1 MIEVGVGRPVV
12 EPSDWMRFTGFR
24 ALCDRCLIVFW
35 PRAMAAARSL
45 ARIVGA
51 APRLPGAV
59 DGLVADLGSS
69 KLCVYQM
76 CIGAPATA
84 MAMEVLASSG
94 VKSFVLFGGCG
105 SIHPRARIYDLV
117 LPTWGVREEGT
128 SYHYLP
134 PSIVPKPSPDLVE
147 ALARELRPVAKLLGV
162 ELHLG
167 GVWST
172 DAPFRETV
180 DKVEKYRGEGVL
192 CVDMESTAAMTVA
205 MVRGVRIGVV
215 LVVMDELFGGEWVV
229 YSDRERMARVERE
242 ALRTL
247 LRVLAES

>member
-1 MIEVGVGRPVV
+1 M
-12 EPSDWMRFTGFR
+12 
-24 ALCDRCLIVFW
+24 
-35 PRAMAAARSL
+35 
-45 ARIVGA
+45 
-51 APRLPGAV
+51 
-59 DGLVADLGSS
+59 
-69 KLCVYQM
+69 
-76 CIGAPATA
+76 
-84 MAMEVLASSG
+84 
-94 VKSFVLFGGCG
+94 
-105 SIHPRARIYDLV
+105 
-117 LPTWGVREEGT
+117 REEGT